1 MVDLSVSLGGLALR
15 NPLIPAS
22 GCCGYGLELMQ
33 FYDLNLLGAIAVKGT
48 TAEARFGNEQ
58 PRIAECPAGMLN
70 AVGLQNPGIDAV
82 LSEELPA
89 LRAAGYRG
97 IVLLNVGGF
106 SAAEYA
112 AVCRKADADANVAA
126 VELNISCPNVHA
138 GGMAFGTEP
147 GAAFEVV
154 SAVRK
159 AVAKPLFVKL
169 TPNVTDIVAV
179 ARACEDAGADGLCLI
194 NTILGMRIDLRR
206 RAPVLA
212 NVYGGLSGPAVF
224 PVALRMVHQVT
235 GAVKLPVIGMG
246 GVSSA
251 DDVLEMLMAGAS
263 AVEVGAANLVRP
275 TVCRDILAELPGR
288 MEELGLS
295 SLRGLRV

>member
-1 MVDLSVSLGGLALR
+1 MVDLSVSLGRLALQ
-15 NPLIPAS
+15 NPVVPAS
-22 GCCGYGLELMQ
+22 GCCGYGLELGE
-33 FYDLNLLGAIAVKGT
+33 FYDLNLLGALAVKGT
-48 TAEARFGNEQ
+48 TAEARFGNGQ

-82 LSEELPA
+82 LAEELPA
-89 LRAAGYRG
+89 LRASGYRG
-97 IVLLNVGGF
+97 PVLLNVGGF
-106 SAAEYA
+106 SAEEYVS
-112 AVCRKADADANVAA
+112 VCRRADADRNVD
-126 VELNISCPNVHA
+126 VIELNISCPNVHC

-147 GAAFEVV
+147 RAAFQVV

-159 AVAKPLFVKL
+159 AVTKPLFVKL

-194 NTILGMRIDLRR
+194 NTLLGMRIDLRR

-212 NVYGGLSGPAVF
+212 NVYGGLSGPAVL
-224 PVALRMVHQVT
+224 PVALRMVHQVS

-263 AVEVGAANLVRP
+263 AGEVGAANLVRP
-275 TVCRDILAELPGR
+275 AACRDILDQLPAR